1 MLLSKCVIV
10 KMQNLSKQQEASGL
24 LSSFRIKSPLSKII
38 LVVSLLIVLSK
49 FDYTGPGIQ
58 FNYK

>member
-1 MLLSKCVIV
+1 MCHSKNAEFI
-10 KMQNLSKQQEASGL
+10 KQQEASGL

>member
-10 KMQNLSKQQEASGL
+10 KKQNLSKQQEASGL